1 MLEEKNYQ
9 NRTNK
14 IKFYFPEE
22 GPYRRELYFKHMD
35 FFKAGKTVRERC
47 ALSANRVGK
56 TESLGG
62 YEDVLHATG
71 EYPDWWP
78 GRRFDRPP
86 LIWVAGDT
94 GKTVRDILQAK
105 ILGPIGDF
113 GTGLI
118 PKDKIEGTPRPK
130 QGVSDAVEI
139 VNVKHK
145 SGGISVI
152 HFKSY
157 DQRREAF
164 QGNEPDVIHLDEE
177 SPDDIYF
184 ECVTRTMTNNGMLM
198 VTYTPLMGLTPTV
211 LLFAP
216 SGDVIEGINKDTGR
230 YVTNITWDDVPHL
243 SEKMKYELLMSFPP
257 YMRDARSRG
266 IPQLGSGAI
275 YPIPES
281 DVTIADFDI
290 PQHWRK
296 VYALDVGWN
305 FTACVWG
312 AIDDVTNTTY
322 IYAVYKRS
330 QAEPSVHASA
340 IKAKGEWISG
350 VIDPASRGR
359 SQRDGKALIDDYK
372 DLGLNLIPAE
382 NSVEAGIQKC
392 WEMLSNGQLKIFAS
406 CGPFFQEYRIYRRDE
421 KGRIVK
427 SNDHLMDAKRYLIM
441 SGLDI
446 AQTKPTKVLN
456 PISEFEDYG
465 YMKTIKNQFNPQPK
479 KSGLL

>member
-1 MLEEKNYQ
+1 
-9 NRTNK
+9 
-14 IKFYFPEE
+14 
-22 GPYRRELYFKHMD
+22 
-35 FFKAGKTVRERC
+35 
-47 ALSANRVGK
+47 
-56 TESLGG
+56 
-62 YEDVLHATG
+62 
-71 EYPDWWP
+71 
-78 GRRFDRPP
+78 
-86 LIWVAGDT
+86 
-94 GKTVRDILQAK
+94 
-105 ILGPIGDF
+105 
-113 GTGLI
+113 
-118 PKDKIEGTPRPK
+118 
-130 QGVSDAVEI
+130 
-139 VNVKHK
+139 
-145 SGGISVI
+145 
-152 HFKSY
+152 
-157 DQRREAF
+157 
-164 QGNEPDVIHLDEE
+164 
-177 SPDDIYF
+177 
-184 ECVTRTMTNNGMLM
+184 MTNNGMLM

-216 SGDVIEGINKDTGR
+216 SGDVIEGVNKDTGR

-243 SEKMKYELLMSFPP
+243 SEKMKFELLMSFPP

-281 DVTIADFDI
+281 DITIADFDI

-312 AIDDVTNTTY
+312 AIDDTTNTTY

-465 YMKTIKNQFNPQPK
+465 YMKTIKNQFNPQTK